1 MSVEKNYSSFG
12 NNTHMS
18 RLGKQPIQIPA
29 GVTVTCADGVLKVSG
44 PKGELSRVVAGD
56 VAIAIADHVVTVSK
70 TKENPKSQAL
80 WGTYAAHIHNMIAGV
95 TEGFTKILEIEGV
108 GYRAEAQNDKIKLSV
123 GFSHLWSLLH
133 QRMCTSR
140 LKKMSSPLRV
150 LIRRWSDSMQQTSE
164 RLRNQNHTRG
174 REFDTEASTLLE
186 SRVRRVCRNRT
197 LRNVL

>member
-1 MSVEKNYSSFG
+1 
-12 NNTHMS
+12 MS

-123 GFSHLWSLLH
+123 GFSHPVELVAPKNVH
-133 QRMCTSR
+133 ITTEKNVITITGIDKEVVGQYAADIRKI
-140 LKKMSSPLRV
+140 KKPEPYKGKG
-150 LIRRWSDSMQQTSE
+150 IRY
-164 RLRNQNHTRG
+164 RG
-174 REFDTEASTLLE
+174 EYIIRKQGKKGVS
-186 SRVRRVCRNRT
+186 
-197 LRNVL
+197 